1 MNIQSSFIK
10 SPARYSR
17 HDQRGAAMVIALVML
32 LVLTLLATASARMT
46 LLEERMTG
54 NTQDRN
60 VAFQAAEA
68 ALRSGE
74 LIAQAEVIPVFGG
87 ANGGLYKPADPGDAP
102 VWEAMDWMDAD
113 AVHADADLDAVVA
126 ELGGATADYIVE
138 QLPRVPT
145 PGESLAVDTTVDEAT
160 FYRVT
165 ARGVGVAGN
174 AAVTLQTTFKR

>member
-1 MNIQSSFIK
+1 MNMQSRLRG
-10 SPARYSR
+10 A
-17 HDQRGAAMVIALVML
+17 QRGAAMVIALIML

-74 LIAQAEVIPVFGG
+74 LIAQAPLVPVFGG
-87 ANGGLYKPADPGDAP
+87 GIAGLYKPADPDDTP
-102 VWEAMDWMDAD
+102 VWDAIDWKTSAN
-113 AVHADADLDAVVA
+113 VHPDADLDAA
-126 ELGGATADYIVE
+126 LADLGGATADYIVE

-145 PGESLAVDTTVDEAT
+145 PGESLAADVTVDEAT

-165 ARGVGVAGN
+165 ARGVGMAGN
-174 AAVTLQTTFKR
+174 ATVTLQTTFKR

>member
-1 MNIQSSFIK
+1 MNMQSGFRSTLV
-10 SPARYSR
+10 SPAPSA
-17 HDQRGAAMVIALVML
+17 QRGAAMVIALIML

-68 ALRSGE
+68 ALRFGE
-74 LIAQAEVIPVFGG
+74 LVAQAPTVPVFGG
-87 ANGGLYKPADPGDAP
+87 ANGGLYKPAAPGDEP
-102 VWEAMDWMDAD
+102 VWDALDWENA
-113 AVHADADLDAVVA
+113 AVVHADAALDDVV
-126 ELGGATADYIVE
+126 EDLGGATADYVVE

-145 PGESLAVDTTVDEAT
+145 PGESLAADTTVDEAA

-165 ARGVGVAGN
+165 ARGVGIAGT
-174 AAVTLQTTFKR
+174 ATVTLQTTFKR

>member
-1 MNIQSSFIK
+1 MNMQSDLRESLVRNRGQ
-10 SPARYSR
+10 A
-17 HDQRGAAMVIALVML
+17 QRGAAMVIALVML

-46 LLEERMTG
+46 LLDERMIG

-74 LIAQAEVIPVFGG
+74 LIAQAAVIPVFGG
-87 ANGGLYKPADPGDAP
+87 ANGGLYKPADPDDMP
-102 VWEAMDWMDAD
+102 LWESLDWNSAA
-113 AVHADADLDAVVA
+113 AVHADAALDAA
-126 ELGGATADYIVE
+126 MEDLGGATADYIVE

-145 PGESLAVDTTVDEAT
+145 PGESLAADATVDEAT

-165 ARGVGVAGN
+165 ARGVGMAGN
-174 AAVTLQTTFKR
+174 ARVTLQTTFKR

>member
-1 MNIQSSFIK
+1 MNIRSV
-10 SPARYSR
+10 PAL
-17 HDQRGAAMVIALVML
+17 HTQRGAAMVIALVML

-54 NTQDRN
+54 NTQDHN

-74 LIAQAEVIPVFGG
+74 LVAQAPVVPVFGG
-87 ANGGLYKPADPGDAP
+87 ANAGLYKPADPDDVP
-102 VWEAMDWMDAD
+102 VWDALDWKNAAD
-113 AVHADADLDAVVA
+113 VHADADLDAA
-126 ELGGATADYIVE
+126 LADLGGATADYIVE

-145 PGESLAVDTTVDEAT
+145 PGESLAADTTVDEAT

-165 ARGVGVAGN
+165 ARGVGMAGN
-174 AAVTLQTTFKR
+174 ATVTLQTTFKR

>member
-1 MNIQSSFIK
+1 MNTQSRLK
-10 SPARYSR
+10 SS
-17 HDQRGAAMVIALVML
+17 QRGAAMVIALIML

-74 LIAQAEVIPVFGG
+74 LVAQAPVVPVFGG
-87 ANGGLYKPADPGDAP
+87 ANGGLYKPADPDDAP
-102 VWEAMDWMDAD
+102 VWDVLDWEDAA
-113 AVHADADLDAVVA
+113 AVHADAELDAVV
-126 ELGGATADYIVE
+126 EDLGGATADYIVE

-145 PGESLAVDTTVDEAT
+145 PGESLAADTTVDEAT

-165 ARGVGVAGN
+165 ARGVGIAGT
-174 AAVTLQTTFKR
+174 ATVTLQTTFKR

>member
-1 MNIQSSFIK
+1 MNVQYRLRD
-10 SPARYSR
+10 A
-17 HDQRGAAMVIALVML
+17 QRGAAMVIALIML

-74 LIAQAEVIPVFGG
+74 LIAQAPVVPVFGG
-87 ANGGLYKPADPGDAP
+87 ANGGLYKPAAPGDAP
-102 VWEAMDWMDAD
+102 VWNALDWEDAA
-113 AVHADADLDAVVA
+113 AVHADAALDDVV
-126 ELGGATADYIVE
+126 EDLGGATADYIVE

-145 PGESLAVDTTVDEAT
+145 PGESLAADTTVDEAS

-165 ARGVGVAGN
+165 ARGVGIAGT
-174 AAVTLQTTFKR
+174 ATVTLQTTFKR

>member
-1 MNIQSSFIK
+1 MNMK
-10 SPARYSR
+10 SAHRNAFANSGRPA
-17 HDQRGAAMVIALVML
+17 QRGAAMVIALVML

-74 LIAQAEVIPVFGG
+74 LLAQAPVVPVFGG
-87 ANGGLYKPADPGDAP
+87 ASGGLYKPADPGDEP
-102 VWEAMDWMDAD
+102 VWETLNWDNAA
-113 AVHADADLDAVVA
+113 AVHADAGLEAVVA
-126 ELGGATADYIVE
+126 ALGGATADYIVE

-145 PGESLAVDTTVDEAT
+145 PGESLAADTTVDEAT

-165 ARGVGVAGN
+165 ARGVGIAG
-174 AAVTLQTTFKR
+174 AATVTLQTTFKR

>member
-1 MNIQSSFIK
+1 MNMQSGFRKVVVRSGL
-10 SPARYSR
+10 PA
-17 HDQRGAAMVIALVML
+17 QRGAAMVIALVML

-74 LIAQAEVIPVFGG
+74 IVAQAPVVPTFGG
-87 ANGGLYKPADPGDAP
+87 ANGGLYKPADPGDEA
-102 VWEAMDWMDAD
+102 VWEVMDWEDAA
-113 AVHADADLDAVVA
+113 AVHADADLDAIVNGF
-126 ELGGATADYIVE
+126 GGATADYIVE

-145 PGESLAVDTTVDEAT
+145 PGESLAADGTVDEAT

-174 AAVTLQTTFKR
+174 ATVTLQTTFKR